1 MYEITTKTESKGLEV
16 CAGERFEGE
25 GKIRKVGRKQEVGKC
40 VYCARLADTK
50 DHIPSKNLF
59 PAGMGPKNPIVV
71 PSCVECN
78 HRFSFDEEY
87 FRYYVCGLAEE
98 YSLYARQVFFSQIK
112 RSIWRKP
119 QIGFKLLKRMKL
131 VDLRTETGLYL
142 GKATQIKPTEEDWSR
157 FSNVLDK
164 YIKGLVF
171 HELKDILPSEY
182 RIKNNVFLIKER
194 ISDIMSRAKSFNFK
208 WNTDNKDIFRY
219 GFNFVAGTY
228 KSAWVKVFYD
238 SVLCR
243 SAVFKEEDI
252 KRF

>member
-1 MYEITTKTESKGLEV
+1 
-16 CAGERFEGE
+16 
-25 GKIRKVGRKQEVGKC
+25 VGRKQEVEKC
-40 VYCARLADTK
+40 VYCAQLADTK

-59 PAGMGPKNPIVV
+59 PTGMGPKNPIVV

-78 HRFSFDEEY
+78 HRFSLDEEW
-87 FRYYVCGLAEE
+87 FRYFVCAVAEP
-98 YSLYARQVFFSQIK
+98 YSFCARQIFFSQIK

-119 QIGFKLLKRMKL
+119 QIAFKLLKRMEI
-131 VDLRTETGLYL
+131 VDFYTKTGLYL
-142 GKATQIKPTEEDWSR
+142 GKVTQIKPTREDWSR

-171 HELKDILPSEY
+171 YESKNVLPTEY
-182 RIKNNVFLIKER
+182 RIKHNIFVTEEC
-194 ISDIMSRAKSFNFK
+194 ISDLRSRARVLK
-208 WNTDNKDIFRY
+208 WNTDNKDIFIY

-228 KSAWVKVFYD
+228 KSAWVTVFYD